1 GEAPENS
8 VPLSF
13 RPLIV
18 NLVPTTPPV
27 NCDSKADSRR
37 RLRGLLAASLQNP
50 SCLPCKP
57 ALISPKMAN
66 QPPTRYKTDKRL
78 WFLISLL
85 LFAVPWFISK
95 ADCMRGNFKPAS
107 LFLELRN
114 PPVATSDTLQLI
126 GGFAL

>member
-1 GEAPENS
+1 
-8 VPLSF
+8 
-13 RPLIV
+13 
-18 NLVPTTPPV
+18 
-27 NCDSKADSRR
+27 
-37 RLRGLLAASLQNP
+37 
-50 SCLPCKP
+50 
-57 ALISPKMAN
+57 MAN

-114 PPVATSDTLQLI
+114 PPVTTSNTLQLI
-126 GGFAL
+126 GGFALSFAIRALAYGWVLHCLVVVIREKRRKKTHAEDRSAADVSAKTTSTAGKVIQ